1 MPQVALYGIRKKT
14 GTNLYFSQSPSNNK
28 NMLCYV
34 PCKLNG
40 CSNPRN
46 ENKMKKLMFRL
57 SSSQLQ
63 ENLSSKGHL
72 SMSADI
78 FFFFL

>member
-1 MPQVALYGIRKKT
+1 
-14 GTNLYFSQSPSNNK
+14 
-28 NMLCYV
+28 MLCYV

-63 ENLSSKGHL
+63 ENLSLKGHL

-78 FFFFL
+78 FFFFFVALTGRVLPAFSG

>member
-1 MPQVALYGIRKKT
+1 
-14 GTNLYFSQSPSNNK
+14 
-28 NMLCYV
+28 MLCYV

-78 FFFFL
+78 FFFFFFVALTGRVLPAFSG